1 MRIAQINV
9 TCTAGSTGKICKA
22 IGELLTERGSESRI
36 FHVQARVNTESCIP
50 CATPRYIR
58 MQAIKSRLL
67 GNYGYNSRAAT
78 KRLIAHLERIQ
89 PDIVHLH
96 NLHGHN
102 VHLGLLF
109 RYLKEKKIRIVW
121 TFHDCWA
128 FTGYCPH
135 FTMAGC
141 DKWRTGCGDCPQ
153 FHDHSLLF
161 DRSKRLYQTKKD
173 LFSGLDMTVVTP
185 SQWLADLAKQSFL
198 GDYPVTVINNGIDLS
213 VFRPRESNFREKYGI
228 PSERN
233 ILLGVAFDWGIRK
246 GLDVFLELAD
256 TLDPDKY
263 QIVLV
268 GTNDKVDKRL
278 PSRILSIHRTQN
290 QQELAEIYS
299 AADLFLNPTREDNY
313 PTVNMESLACGTPV
327 LTFRTGGSP
336 EMLDETC
343 GAVVPCDDVEALREQ
358 VLRICEEHRFS
369 AESCLKKA
377 QEFDQNKKFKEYIDL
392 YERVDTSRNQGN

>member
-128 FTGYCPH
+128 FTGYCPY
-135 FTMAGC
+135 FTTADC

-185 SQWLADLAKQSFL
+185 SQWLADLVKQSFL